1 MAEPDVT
8 LTDYGLTILCA
19 VLAHLIF
26 HRGRP
31 GNEFRTWFVLFFA
44 AVGASTLFGGTV
56 HGFFPDETSL
66 GNRILW
72 PTTLGLIGVAG
83 FSAWAVGARLM
94 FSARVATWITHAAAL
109 KLIAYVVVVVFT
121 TRDFLVAV
129 ADYVPATLFLLVGLI
144 VAYRREPTRPLLVA
158 AAGLVLTLAAAGL
171 QQAGIGLHPS
181 YFDHN
186 ALYHVIQAIALVLI
200 YRGARYLAARDDTA
214 ATA

>member
-31 GNEFRTWFVLFFA
+31 GNELRTWFVLFFA

-72 PTTLGLIGVAG
+72 PATLILIGLAG
-83 FSAWAVGARLM
+83 FTGWAIGARLM
-94 FSARVATWITHAAAL
+94 FSARVARWITYAAAL
-109 KLIAYVVVVVFT
+109 KLIAYAIIVVFT

-129 ADYVPATLFLLVGLI
+129 ADYVPAALFLLAGLL
-144 VAYRREPTRPLLVA
+144 VAYRREPARPLLA
-158 AAGLVLTLAAAGL
+158 AAGGLVLTFVAAAI
-171 QQAGIGLHPS
+171 QQAEIALHPS

-186 ALYHVIQAIALVLI
+186 ALYHVIQAVALVLV
-200 YRGARYLAARDDTA
+200 YVGARQLAARGGPS
-214 ATA
+214 